1 MSRLARILL
10 LTLAFVF
17 LATASIDAKK
27 RKSRKRH
34 RVATPTEQVVS
45 PPSETKDPPMDEKT
59 SKWVNTR
66 NGNTIAVMLNV
77 WRDINL
83 KRCLDDF
90 HAVKPQIIDSLE
102 AKKKPDETISFYQ
115 PTLYTLTRMMNY
127 QKFHAE
133 GYSPRLTI
141 YFYTAAALFI
151 LMLIVWLVK
160 FFFVSPLKQ

>member
-1 MSRLARILL
+1 MSRLVRLL
-10 LTLAFVF
+10 LLSLTLAF
-17 LATASIDAKK
+17 LASATLDAKK

-34 RVATPTEQVVS
+34 RTVAPTEQVASTPADTNVE
-45 PPSETKDPPMDEKT
+45 PTAENE

-115 PTLYTLTRMMNY
+115 PTLYTLTRLMNY

-141 YFYTAAALFI
+141 YFYSAAALFV
-151 LMLIVWLVK
+151 LMMIVWLVK
-160 FFFVSPLKQ
+160 FFFVSPIKK

>member
-1 MSRLARILL
+1 MSRFVRLLL
-10 LTLAFVF
+10 LTLVF
-17 LATASIDAKK
+17 ALLATTTLDAKR

-34 RVATPTEQVVS
+34 RSVAPTEQVAT
-45 PPSETKDPPMDEKT
+45 PPADTIVAPTAENT

-102 AKKKPDETISFYQ
+102 AKKKPDETIRFYQ
-115 PTLYTLTRMMNY
+115 PTLYTLTRLMNY

-141 YFYTAAALFI
+141 YFYAAAALFV